1 MQAGR
6 LNQVAKRFQ
15 DRVEF
20 LCIYIQEA
28 HPTDGWQVLMN
39 VNEEILYA
47 QPRTEDERVEVAGAC
62 MIAMQ
67 LEMPMLLD
75 ELTNEV
81 DTAYKALP
89 ERLYLIGADGRIAY
103 RGGPGP
109 FQFNPDEWERAIA
122 DHLGAS

>member
-1 MQAGR
+1 
-6 LNQVAKRFQ
+6 
-15 DRVEF
+15 
-20 LCIYIQEA
+20 
-28 HPTDGWQVLMN
+28 MN

-47 QPRTEDERVEVAGAC
+47 QPKTEEERVEVAGAC

-89 ERLYLIGADGRIAY
+89 ERLYLIDAEGRIAY

-109 FQFNPDEWERAIA
+109 FQFNPDAWEQAIES
-122 DHLGAS
+122 HLAGS

>member
-1 MQAGR
+1 
-6 LNQVAKRFQ
+6 
-15 DRVEF
+15 
-20 LCIYIQEA
+20 
-28 HPTDGWQVLMN
+28 MN

-47 QPRTEDERVEVAGAC
+47 QPKTEEDRVEVAGAC

-75 ELTNEV
+75 EITNEV

-109 FQFNPDEWERAIA
+109 FQFNPGEWEQAIES
-122 DHLGAS
+122 HLAGS

>member
-1 MQAGR
+1 M
-6 LNQVAKRFQ
+6 
-15 DRVEF
+15 EF

-47 QPRTEDERVEVAGAC
+47 QPKTEEERVEVAGAC

-75 ELTNEV
+75 EIDNAV

-109 FQFNPDEWERAIA
+109 FQFNPDEWEQAIA
-122 DHLGAS
+122 SHLGAA